1 MMYLQRLFLK
11 INKRTSR
18 KDNMNITQLEEQII
32 KAVDQEINVAGKVGI
47 NDNDYYDPNIELEEL
62 KQFIKKCFEEHK
74 KG

>member
-1 MMYLQRLFLK
+1 MT
-11 INKRTSR
+11 NNR
-18 KDNMNITQLEEQII
+18 KDNMNITQLEEQKI
-32 KAVDQEINVAGKVGI
+32 KAVDQEINIAGKVGI

>member
-1 MMYLQRLFLK
+1 MT
-11 INKRTSR
+11 NNR

-32 KAVDQEINVAGKVGI
+32 KAVDQEINIAGKVGI

>member
-1 MMYLQRLFLK
+1 MK

-32 KAVDQEINVAGKVGI
+32 KAVDQEINIAGKVGI